1 MTLFLTETQLSPS
14 SDVNEIQTFF
24 YQFSISFNMSNYCFS
39 SSVICYQK
47 SVLLQCHRNGEGISV
62 IKLCK
67 PIYSNDCVN
76 IVILYRKELSIIPV
90 FFSNLEL
97 LNNSTEINIVLGD
110 FNLDA
115 LDPGLFEKIS
125 NTL

>member
-1 MTLFLTETQLSPS
+1 
-14 SDVNEIQTFF
+14 
-24 YQFSISFNMSNYCFS
+24 MSNYCFS